1 MKLLITGATGGMG
14 EEIIKIFRKNS
25 YEVIALGRD
34 KKRLKKLEENYQVKS
49 YSINIE
55 EEIEIEKFL
64 EDIEDEEID
73 VVINGA
79 GIGEIDY
86 FENMEYEKIKKLIE
100 INSIA
105 LTKITHHFYKKMIER
120 GNGKIINISSTAGF
134 QEGGPLMSV
143 YYGTKAYVN
152 SLTLSL
158 YEEGREKGVEIYL
171 LTPGPTKTKFKGMDR
186 ELSKFEK
193 IYVTTPEEV
202 AIELWKG
209 IERKKKIIIPGKI
222 NKILYFIDKFI
233 PLEVKLKSIK
243 KIQEKKIKNSF
254 IFRKKW
260 NNVFMKNFGGIYEKK
275 NYSNNIITI
284 FM

>member
-158 YEEGREKGVEIYL
+158 YEEGRERGVEIYL

-243 KIQEKKIKNSF
+243 KIQEKKIK
-254 IFRKKW
+254 K
-260 NNVFMKNFGGIYEKK
+260 
-275 NYSNNIITI
+275 
-284 FM
+284 